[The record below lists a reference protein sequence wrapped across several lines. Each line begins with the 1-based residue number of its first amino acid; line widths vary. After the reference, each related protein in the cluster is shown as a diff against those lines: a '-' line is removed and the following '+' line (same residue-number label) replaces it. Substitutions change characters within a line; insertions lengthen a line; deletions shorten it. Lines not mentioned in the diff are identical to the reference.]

1 MMMQSVFMAM
11 MCDEEGTINLVL
23 MMLVCFCSR
32 FDARSCVM
40 VYSYATVRIKLFAFE
55 SNMGCSYYSS
65 ANFIYSTY
73 NDACKL
79 QLIEILPFLNL
90 MQVSLNYAKDH
101 NQPLNQLQ
109 SKFFYN

>member
-1 MMMQSVFMAM
+1 MMQSVFMAM

-79 QLIEILPFLNL
+79 QLDIDDHDHHDPVPREQTFESIV
-90 MQVSLNYAKDH
+90 MQC
-101 NQPLNQLQ
+101 
-109 SKFFYN
+109 